1 MEGDQGKK
9 PSENQKIRDLYV
21 HSMRIVL
28 GQWLGRLHHAL
39 KIGKI
44 APFKRVAI
52 KVSSVRV
59 DAILHI
65 SIAQFVFAGLLA
77 VTKSKRQMSDYVL
90 ACWFGLMTIFMVLSL
105 LKTKMPDS
113 IWAQLQLFPFFFA
126 LGPFLFLYVRA
137 LTQPKPKLEFL
148 DGLHLLPFIVFSVSA
163 ITNEANVDEDMLI
176 GKAFHWNRITYAL
189 ACLVSVAVYIPLTVG
204 LLRRHRDNLMEY
216 FSYESD
222 RISLGWLR
230 MVTIGFTVM
239 LLLTFFSAVVNVFTG
254 EITIHPG
261 VFLFLGFALF
271 AFAFTFFGI
280 QQPAIFS
287 RKPDERFVDEMAE
300 VNGAQP
306 TTTAEVDQTERY
318 AHSSLTKENAERYLE
333 QLTAYLGN
341 GQPYLHRDLTL
352 QDVAQDLGIPPHHLT
367 QTINELL
374 QKNFYTLINEYRI
387 EEVKLRL
394 LDPKF
399 AHYNILAIAHDAGF
413 NSKSAFNMIF
423 KKHVGVTPS
432 QYRKEV
438 GE

>member
-1 MEGDQGKK
+1 
-9 PSENQKIRDLYV
+9 
-21 HSMRIVL
+21 MRFAL
-28 GQWLGRLHHAL
+28 GLWRSRLHRRL

-44 APFKRVAI
+44 ASRKLQSRDSI
-52 KVSSVRV
+52 KAKQV

-65 SIAQFVFAGLLA
+65 SIAQFIFAGLLA
-77 VTKSKRQMSDYVL
+77 LTRTKRQMSDYIL

-126 LGPFLFLYVRA
+126 LGPFLFLYVRT
-137 LTQPKPKLEFL
+137 LTQQKPKLEFA
-148 DGLHLLPFIVFSVSA
+148 DGLHLLPFVVFSVSA
-163 ITNEANVDEDMLI
+163 LTNEANVDEDMLT
-176 GKAFHWNRITYAL
+176 GHAFDLNRITYAI
-189 ACLVSVAVYIPLTVG
+189 ACVISVGVYIPMTVR
-204 LLRRHRDNLMEY
+204 LLRQHRQNLMEF
-216 FSYESD
+216 FSYDSD

-230 MVTIGFTVM
+230 MVVAGFMVM
-239 LLLTFFSAVVNVFTG
+239 LILTFLSALVNVFTG
-254 EITIHPG
+254 ETTIHPG
-261 VFLFLGFALF
+261 IFLFLGFAVF

-280 QQPAIFS
+280 RQPAIFT
-287 RKPDERFVDEMAE
+287 RKPDERFVDDMAE
-300 VNGAQP
+300 VNGDS
-306 TTTAEVDQTERY
+306 TSNLEETEQTERY
-318 AHSSLTKENAERYLE
+318 AHSSLTRENAERYLE
-333 QLTAYLGN
+333 QLTNYLGN